1 MPEPFARRWI
11 SFPPTVAVF
20 VSIFLVLAGFSLS
33 LDLPKT
39 KLGFQGDEATY
50 YSLGHSLARDLDFTF
65 ERHDLVRTW
74 EEFPAPEGI
83 FLKRGKTVHLQRSGA
98 FPYVRVVRTPDPRQD
113 RLYYGKSFVYP
124 LIAAPF
130 VRAFGTNGFL
140 VLHALLVTLNILAAY
155 TFLRASRQRA
165 GLRGKAR
172 ARGSRSPTP
181 PSFSARQSFRSISLP

>member
-1 MPEPFARRWI
+1 MPEPFARRWT

-50 YSLGHSLARDLDFTF
+50 YSLGHSLARDFDFTF
-65 ERHDLVRTW
+65 ERHDLVRIW

-98 FPYVRVVRTPDPRQD
+98 FPYIRVVRAPD
-113 RLYYGKSFVYP
+113 
-124 LIAAPF
+124 
-130 VRAFGTNGFL
+130 
-140 VLHALLVTLNILAAY
+140 
-155 TFLRASRQRA
+155 SRQRVGDGPVA
-165 GLRGKAR
+165 E
-172 ARGSRSPTP
+172 P
-181 PSFSARQSFRSISLP
+181 PSGA